1 MFSFGRIQ
9 LRWVFLSSI
18 LSLLVLLFFFLT
30 GSAYSAQVTLAWDP
44 DTDPNLAG
52 YRIYYG
58 LLMDQYSSSVDAG
71 NRTSY
76 TLSGQSVNVGVTNG
90 NDANNGHPKKLPA
103 KPSPK
108 SMLRDSTPEM
118 KEKLWGRN
126 SHVRS

>member
-9 LRWVFLSSI
+9 LRRVFLSSV
-18 LSLLVLLFFFLT
+18 LSFFISLFFFLT
-30 GSAYSAQVTLAWDP
+30 GSARSAQVTLAWDP
-44 DTDPNLAG
+44 NTDPDLD
-52 YRIYYG
+52 G
-58 LLMDQYSSSVDAG
+58 LLRDQYSSSVDEG

-76 TLSGQSVNVGVTNG
+76 TLSGQSVNVGATNG
-90 NDANNGHPKKLPA
+90 NDANNGHPKKPSG